1 MMIGTLY
8 GGVSEVMDMRLIGRI
23 LLLALVLGVIPACRS
38 VYPRSA
44 PQPTPISVAHTG
56 SVPADTEETTIESM
70 WPARW
75 GVDVVTEGT
84 TVGIIVELDHP
95 ASQLVPAHLSRFH
108 RLRTGETEY
117 SDSQALAA
125 GMGMDQPYKFQPEG
139 PGCYLFV
146 HQPPLDES
154 VPTPSKD
161 QEPDLAFKFI
171 SAQRTSE
178 AADHGTEDQIELE
191 RTWLTYRSP
200 TKEQDSAGLVVLLPG
215 MFGTPEPV
223 INGVEKY
230 LRAKGWSVLRMLS
243 HPSRFT
249 QRQQFAVV
257 GGDEAKVAGEIA
269 HMFDTRAAEAAY
281 AASASV
287 RFVHDRYPGDADK
300 PVVLLGMSGGAMV
313 LPTVY
318 AFEPSLYSAGVLI
331 AGGGNFLEINI
342 RSNYSKWI
350 DSIDLDGDPSDPEIQ
365 EPERAQLQE
374 LARLYMTMSKLDSL
388 HTAESMRGVPVLM
401 LHGSTDKAVPAS
413 TGDALY
419 QALGKP
425 ERWVYPVGHELIFA
439 GLPLQ
444 VPKIEKWIRGQ
455 VLDAED

>member
-1 MMIGTLY
+1 MYVIGQVL
-8 GGVSEVMDMRLIGRI
+8 M
-23 LLLALVLGVIPACRS
+23 LALVLGVVPSCRS
-38 VYPRSA
+38 VYPRAAHQLAVTGETGARSA
-44 PQPTPISVAHTG
+44 PSGLSDEQSDDAKATA
-56 SVPADTEETTIESM
+56 AESM
-70 WPARW
+70 WPGRW
-75 GVDVVTEGT
+75 GIEVVIPGAA
-84 TVGIIVELDHP
+84 VGAIVELDHP
-95 ASQLVPAHLSRFH
+95 ASELVPAHLSRFH
-108 RLRTGETEY
+108 RLRTGDTEY
-117 SDSQALAA
+117 SDAQALALA
-125 GMGMDQPYKFQPEG
+125 MGMDEPYKFQPEG

-146 HQPPLDES
+146 HQPPLDEQVGDS
-154 VPTPSKD
+154 SKD
-161 QEPDLAFKFI
+161 HEPDLAFKFI
-171 SAQRTSE
+171 SAQRALASTG
-178 AADHGTEDQIELE
+178 HRTEDQIELE
-191 RTWLTYRSP
+191 RTWLTYRRP
-200 TKEQDSAGLVVLLPG
+200 VNDKESIGTVVLLPG

-249 QRQQFAVV
+249 QRRRFAIVD
-257 GGDEAKVAGEIA
+257 GEEAKVAGQIA
-269 HMFDTRAAEAAY
+269 RMFDTRAAEAAY

-287 RFVHDRYPGDADK
+287 RFVHERYSDEADK

-318 AFEPSLYSAGVLI
+318 AFDPSLYNAGVLI

-365 EPERAQLQE
+365 EPDKAQLQE

-388 HTAESMRGVPVLM
+388 HTAELMRGVPMLM
-401 LHGSTDKAVPAS
+401 LHAGSDKAVPAS

-419 QALGKP
+419 EALGKP

-444 VPKIEKWIRGQ
+444 VPKIERWIRSQ
-455 VLDAED
+455 VVDVEE